1 MKRDASDRKKSPK
14 RKSWGFHRK
23 STLFLGEK
31 KEQKIKNVFFIVFFV
46 FFFFF

>member
-1 MKRDASDRKKSPK
+1 MKRVALIKEKKSK
-14 RKSWGFHRK
+14 KKKLGFSQ

-46 FFFFF
+46 FFVFF